1 MSFRCLPEAT
11 NNSSNGKRYSSETKM
26 LFFFVLG
33 AADTAPNIS
42 ELLIRYFKTCWMV
55 PIQDEVAADCRQAL
69 VFLTLQQWH
78 MMRVHH
84 SQIAGWLMK
93 IPGFR
98 LHRFTIPG
106 WLENPWRFDK
116 HPQTQ
121 TTATRW
127 RHLETLPYTLGGSS
141 MRHGVDDTHQDSG
154 RCRHGVHFHHCSLVV
169 PLDDLDVWITG
180 GTPDTAIFV
189 GHTITCPC
197 VIINVARHLTKS
209 FSYIIRNCG
218 RIAHFFLVNHG
229 KTPMFGWPSNICAQI
244 LRGPQRRNWWII
256 PIWHYFRLVNC
267 PSSVKGFLML
277 LLTNTNLVDQ
287 LLISICTFAG

>member
-26 LFFFVLG
+26 LFFFFLG

-116 HPQTQ
+116 PSPSPDQRVGD
-121 TTATRW
+121 AW
-127 RHLETLPYTLGGSS
+127 RRRVLHLGRFIDAPWSRRYAPRFWPVPAWCAFPPLQLGCTLG
-141 MRHGVDDTHQDSG
+141 
-154 RCRHGVHFHHCSLVV
+154 
-169 PLDDLDVWITG
+169 
-180 GTPDTAIFV
+180 
-189 GHTITCPC
+189 
-197 VIINVARHLTKS
+197 
-209 FSYIIRNCG
+209 
-218 RIAHFFLVNHG
+218 
-229 KTPMFGWPSNICAQI
+229 
-244 LRGPQRRNWWII
+244 
-256 PIWHYFRLVNC
+256 
-267 PSSVKGFLML
+267 
-277 LLTNTNLVDQ
+277 
-287 LLISICTFAG
+287 